1 MAILCV
7 VSVAHAA
14 PTTNETRG
22 PSAGKSDV
30 ALPAPAAAPTT
41 ADADAPAALAA
52 LSSGGAVL
60 LDKVRDTTSDLVMS
74 AMNFLGVPYR
84 RGGSTEASGFDCSG
98 FTRYVFENSL
108 GRLLPRRSRDQAA
121 SSDLLPITRDDLK
134 PGDLVFFNTMRKA
147 FSHVGIYMGDGKFI
161 HAPHSGSHVRIDD
174 MREAYWNQRFN
185 GARRLPEL
193 SNGSGWKLPSL
204 LPSATASTLS
214 PPAAVVAHEGESP
227 R

>member
-1 MAILCV
+1 MAATLAT
-7 VSVAHAA
+7 SMAHAA
-14 PTTNETRG
+14 PTAIEARG
-22 PSAGKSDV
+22 PSAGKTE
-30 ALPAPAAAPTT
+30 AAPT
-41 ADADAPAALAA
+41 AVAPEAEAPAGLAA

-84 RGGSTEASGFDCSG
+84 RGGNSETSGFDCSG
-98 FTRYVFENSL
+98 FTRYVFENSI

-121 SSDLLPITRDDLK
+121 SNDLLKISRDDLK

-174 MREAYWNQRFN
+174 MREAYWTQRFN

-193 SNGSGWKLPSL
+193 NNGTGWKMPSL
-204 LPSATASTLS
+204 LPSATAAQLS
-214 PPAAVVAHEGESP
+214 GPASSAHEGETL

>member
-1 MAILCV
+1 MAVTLAASMV
-7 VSVAHAA
+7 HAA
-14 PTTNETRG
+14 PTAVEARG
-22 PSAGKSDV
+22 PSAGKTDATLPV
-30 ALPAPAAAPTT
+30 AGPEAEAPVG
-41 ADADAPAALAA
+41 LAA

-84 RGGSTEASGFDCSG
+84 RGGSSEASGFDCSG
-98 FTRYVFENSL
+98 FTRYVFENSI

-121 SSDLLPITRDDLK
+121 SSDLLTISRDDLK

-161 HAPHSGSHVRIDD
+161 HAPRSGSHIRVDD
-174 MREAYWNQRFN
+174 MREAYWTQRFN
-185 GARRLPEL
+185 GARRVPEL
-193 SNGSGWKLPSL
+193 NNGVAWKMPSIPSL
-204 LPSATASTLS
+204 LPSANAATVTPASVLGAD
-214 PPAAVVAHEGESP
+214 AA

>member
-1 MAILCV
+1 MAATLAT
-7 VSVAHAA
+7 SMAHAA
-14 PTTNETRG
+14 PTAIEARG
-22 PSAGKSDV
+22 PSAGKTE
-30 ALPAPAAAPTT
+30 AAQTPAVPDAETPAG
-41 ADADAPAALAA
+41 LAA

-84 RGGSTEASGFDCSG
+84 RGGNSEASGFDCSG
-98 FTRYVFENSL
+98 FTRYVFENSI

-121 SSDLLPITRDDLK
+121 SNDLLKISRDDLK

-174 MREAYWNQRFN
+174 MREAYWTQRFN

-193 SNGSGWKLPSL
+193 NNGTGWKMPSL
-204 LPSATASTLS
+204 LPSATAAQLS
-214 PPAAVVAHEGESP
+214 GPVSSAHEGETL

>member
-1 MAILCV
+1 MAATLAT
-7 VSVAHAA
+7 SMAHAA
-14 PTTNETRG
+14 PTAIEARG
-22 PSAGKSDV
+22 PSAGKTEAAPMAV
-30 ALPAPAAAPTT
+30 APEVEAPAG
-41 ADADAPAALAA
+41 LAA

-84 RGGSTEASGFDCSG
+84 RGGNSETSGFDCSG
-98 FTRYVFENSL
+98 FTRYVFENSI

-121 SSDLLPITRDDLK
+121 SNDLLKISRDDLK

-174 MREAYWNQRFN
+174 MREAYWTQRFN

-193 SNGSGWKLPSL
+193 NNGTGWKMPSL
-204 LPSATASTLS
+204 LPSATAAQLS
-214 PPAAVVAHEGESP
+214 GPASSAHEGETL